1 MLGRT
6 YPIVQLLQ
14 DMRVLAQ
21 LDASVSDRISIT
33 RDMALCS
40 LAIYSVRRG
49 FDLSFTLGSQV
60 LWLLTSAGMI
70 FNFHFGKAPRG
81 YVEAVVVLAE
91 AECLKTCEFRGVT
104 EYISATLDI
113 GWDLTERYLF
123 PVFEP
128 NGARGKVT
136 LAAPRIMTTLQVH
149 LRAARLPDH
158 YTMRS
163 LRVGVHLTSHWRGW
177 KTEQVAW

>member
-1 MLGRT
+1 MLGHT

-60 LWLLTSAGMI
+60 LRLPKSAGLR
-70 FNFHFGKAPRG
+70 FNFHFGNTRG
-81 YVEAVVVLAE
+81 
-91 AECLKTCEFRGVT
+91 
-104 EYISATLDI
+104 
-113 GWDLTERYLF
+113 DL
-123 PVFEP
+123 
-128 NGARGKVT
+128 
-136 LAAPRIMTTLQVH
+136 
-149 LRAARLPDH
+149 
-158 YTMRS
+158 
-163 LRVGVHLTSHWRGW
+163 WRQW
-177 KTEQVAW
+177 SC

>member
-1 MLGRT
+1 MLAHA
-6 YPIVQLLQ
+6 
-14 DMRVLAQ
+14 LAQ
-21 LDASVSDRISIT
+21 QLEDMLARAQLEVSVHERISIK
-33 RDMALCS
+33 RDITLYS
-40 LAIYSVRRG
+40 LAFYSMKLG